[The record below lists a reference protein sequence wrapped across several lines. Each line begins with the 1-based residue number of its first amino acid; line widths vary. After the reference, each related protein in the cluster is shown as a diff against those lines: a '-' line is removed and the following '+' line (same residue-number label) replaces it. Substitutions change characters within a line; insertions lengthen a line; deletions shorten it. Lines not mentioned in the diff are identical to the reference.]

1 MSPSDFSPGAG
12 LDFATVL
19 IPRLPRGVDPRPR
32 EISLVALMA
41 LSTFRSPYA
50 GGFFEAAS
58 RLFASSMAFAI
69 NETLGSLL
77 LPLRG

>member
-12 LDFATVL
+12 LDFANVL
-19 IPRLPRGVDPRPR
+19 IPRLPRGVDPRPC